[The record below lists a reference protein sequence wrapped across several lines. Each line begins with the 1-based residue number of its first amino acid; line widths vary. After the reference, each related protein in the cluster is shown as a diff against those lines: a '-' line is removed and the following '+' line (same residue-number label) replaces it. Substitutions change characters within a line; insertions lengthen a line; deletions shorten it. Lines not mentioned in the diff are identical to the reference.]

1 MQDKGF
7 RQELVEH
14 ALRGWLAGAEK
25 LIVLGVGNELRGDDA
40 AGLLVARALKRFNG
54 ERFEAVECGAT
65 VEDCIDHAFGEKPSH
80 LLIVDAFPDGSRLML
95 LDPADLEP
103 QKPVSTHAIPLP
115 LLLEA
120 LGKPMDTSVKILGIG
135 VENFGLGSKVS
146 EECLK
151 SVIKVAEAIRE
162 AAAFTGLLKVRGE

>member
-14 ALRGWLAGAEK
+14 ALRGWLAGAER

-65 VEDCIDHAFGEKPSH
+65 LSGRSLRTCLSW
-80 LLIVDAFPDGSRLML
+80 ML
-95 LDPADLEP
+95 F
-103 QKPVSTHAIPLP
+103 Q
-115 LLLEA
+115 
-120 LGKPMDTSVKILGIG
+120 
-135 VENFGLGSKVS
+135 
-146 EECLK
+146 
-151 SVIKVAEAIRE
+151 
-162 AAAFTGLLKVRGE
+162 TGAG